1 MRPNLKPYDITSLT
15 ASFVLTFSEDL
26 IAQIREASP
35 PDDDGDSVFLDS
47 YKVDNVS
54 HRASVWVMEL
64 DKDVGSFRVGLRYEL
79 GKGGR
84 LRKDMP
90 RINKIFDILAS
101 IEEQINIDCQVI
113 FTFER
118 RQRIKPIIPLPMK
131 LIESPDMPFD
141 EIAGVH
147 LVKRI
152 EERERHDVVLGIS
165 TGGVLF
171 ENIFFEHRAS
181 IQERLVDDIVGQ
193 AVEISNRFVS
203 KGE

>member
-1 MRPNLKPYDITSLT
+1 MKPNLKPYDITMLM
-15 ASFVLTFSEDL
+15 ASFVLTLSEDL

-54 HRASVWVMEL
+54 HRASVWVIEL
-64 DKDVGSFRVGLRYEL
+64 DKDVGSFKVGLTYEL

-90 RINKIFDILAS
+90 RINKIFGMLTS
-101 IEEQINIDCQVI
+101 IEEAIDINCQVS
-113 FTFER
+113 FRFEKR
-118 RQRIKPIIPLPMK
+118 RKVKPIIPLPMK

-141 EIAGVH
+141 EIDGIH
-147 LVKRI
+147 LVKRT

-165 TGGVLF
+165 TEGVLF
-171 ENIFFEHRAS
+171 ENIFFEHHAR
-181 IQERLVDDIVGQ
+181 IQETLVDDIIKE
-193 AVEISNRFVS
+193 ALRISNRFIL